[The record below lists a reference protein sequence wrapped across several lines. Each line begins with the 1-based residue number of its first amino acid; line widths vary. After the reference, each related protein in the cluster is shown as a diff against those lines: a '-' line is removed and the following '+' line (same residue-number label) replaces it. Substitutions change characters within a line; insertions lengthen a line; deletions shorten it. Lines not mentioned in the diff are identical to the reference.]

1 MWVSQN
7 EIENQTDNE
16 MWMRL
21 NKLNINDDNYSS
33 QNEENVSNFTYNS
46 FQGKVIFNFTQKK
59 QILPSNYSQ
68 NNKKFNTENS
78 KGNTKYRQY
87 NNNNVSHFMV
97 STGTKSVVGLSN
109 NVNSKDI
116 NKDEDLR
123 LEVYV

>member
-46 FQGKVIFNFTQKK
+46 FQGKVIFNFT
-59 QILPSNYSQ
+59 
-68 NNKKFNTENS
+68 
-78 KGNTKYRQY
+78 
-87 NNNNVSHFMV
+87 
-97 STGTKSVVGLSN
+97 
-109 NVNSKDI
+109 
-116 NKDEDLR
+116 
-123 LEVYV
+123 